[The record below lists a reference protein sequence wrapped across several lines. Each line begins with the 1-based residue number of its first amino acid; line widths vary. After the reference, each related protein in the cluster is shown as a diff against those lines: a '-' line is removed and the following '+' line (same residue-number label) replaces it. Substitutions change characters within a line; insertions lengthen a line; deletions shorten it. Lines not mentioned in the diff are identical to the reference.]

1 MSIQSIIHR
10 IRTTDS
16 LAYGLCTFAILCWS
30 GNFVVGRLAHRD
42 IPPVALSFWRHVLA
56 ALIVAPLA
64 RPYIC
69 TDWPELRR
77 KWLEI
82 ALLSGLFVTGNT
94 LVYFVV
100 NLTTVINAAL
110 INAGQPVVTVLFSWL
125 ILCDVVRTRQSLG
138 ILLSMIGILVIL
150 TRADPEVLLALD
162 YRWGDL
168 LMFLAIVA
176 WGLYMVLFKYH
187 GLALSP
193 LSMLCALMVG
203 GSLWLAPFY
212 FVEMS
217 WGAVVRATPLSLAS
231 LGYVTLF
238 STLIAW
244 ACWNSGIQR
253 IGPNRAA
260 SFVYLFPVFGP
271 ILAMAFLGE
280 SLRFFHFIGTAM
292 IILGVSLV
300 VRPTPGR

>member
-1 MSIQSIIHR
+1 MSIQSIIHG
-10 IRTTDS
+10 IRSNDS

-30 GNFVVGRLAHRD
+30 GNFIVGRLAHLD

-56 ALIVAPLA
+56 ALLVAPLA
-64 RPYIC
+64 LPYVRR
-69 TDWPELRR
+69 DWQELRT
-77 KWLEI
+77 KWRTI
-82 ALLSGLFVTGNT
+82 VLLSGLFVTGNT

-110 INAGQPVVTVLFSWL
+110 INAGQPVITVLFSWL
-125 ILCDVVRTRQSLG
+125 ILRDLVRRRQSLG
-138 ILLSMIGILVIL
+138 IFLSMIGILVVL
-150 TRADPEVLLALD
+150 TRANPAVLLALD

-176 WGLYMVLFKYH
+176 WGLYMVLFKHH
-187 GLALSP
+187 GFALSP
-193 LSMLCALMVG
+193 LTMLCALMVG
-203 GSLWLAPFY
+203 GSLWLVPFY
-212 FVEMS
+212 VIEMKMD
-217 WGAVVRATPLSLAS
+217 AVMRVTPLSLAS

-271 ILAMAFLGE
+271 LLAMVFLGE
-280 SLRFFHFIGTAM
+280 SLRFFHFIGTGL
-292 IILGVSLV
+292 IVLGVSLV
-300 VRPTPGR
+300 VRPMPER

>member
-1 MSIQSIIHR
+1 MSIPSIVHGVR
-10 IRTTDS
+10 NTDGF
-16 LAYGLCTFAILCWS
+16 AYGLCTFAILCWS
-30 GNFVVGRLAHRD
+30 GNFIVGRLAHLD
-42 IPPVALSFWRHVLA
+42 IPPVALSFWRHILA

-64 RPYIC
+64 YPYIRQE
-69 TDWPELRR
+69 WPELRKR
-77 KWLEI
+77 WRTI

-100 NLTTVINAAL
+100 NMTTVINAAL
-110 INAGQPVVTVLFSWL
+110 INAGQPVITVLFSWL
-125 ILCDVVRTRQSLG
+125 ILRDLVRQRQSLG
-138 ILLSMIGILVIL
+138 ILLSLIGILVVL
-150 TRADPEVLLALD
+150 TRADPAVLLALD

-176 WGLYMVLFKYH
+176 WGLYMVLFKHH

-193 LSMLCALMVG
+193 LSMLWTLMVG

-212 FVEMS
+212 VIEMNL
-217 WGAVVRATPLSLAS
+217 GAGMRLTLHSLAS

-244 ACWNSGIQR
+244 ACWNSGIHR

-271 ILAMAFLGE
+271 LLAMVFLGE
-280 SLRFFHFIGTAM
+280 SLRFFHFIGTGL
-292 IILGVSLV
+292 IVLGVSLV
-300 VRPTPGR
+300 VRPVPRR